1 MKIIS
6 ADITGSLIINNQDVT
21 TTVESSSI
29 WSGSIAS
36 RVTNLEQFSS
46 SLDATFATDQQLN
59 QATSSLSGS
68 IALLSSSYLATSQ
81 SYDIVSSSFSQ
92 VSGSFVTVSSSYS
105 AASGSFSTRVTTLE
119 AASSSL
125 NTASGSFST
134 RVTNNEATG
143 SSLTTA
149 SGSFSTRV
157 TTIESKYATTGS
169 NTYTGPQYINEGS
182 NAIGFTSTAS
192 LYTDGG
198 LRVTKDAFVSGTLY
212 LNNLTVFGTSSIQYV
227 TSSQLNVG
235 TNIITVNTDTPAIRF
250 GGLSVYDSGSTGLTG
265 SILWD
270 SEDNQWIY
278 SNPSGSTYDSAVFLV
293 GPRNSGVIGNEP
305 GITCNFLSKGNGL
318 HHMTSSGIFEDGSRT
333 CFYGSSIITSTGVGC
348 FSGAVCASSVASTG
362 TITGTTIYG
371 STAICGGTVSG
382 TTGTFSSTVTGTTLY
397 GSTAVC
403 APTVF
408 GTTRVCSAN
417 LCATTTICGPAFIGG
432 TVSGTT
438 GTFSSCVAA
447 TQLYADSTTNSI
459 IQSTISTNS
468 NCCAIISARWSGGPG
483 IRMYYHPNSAVSV
496 IENTYQAE
504 AGQVFGDILFRHNV
518 GGTQTT
524 RLRLQA
530 DGGIACFSGRVCA
543 SALSADGAAIRYV
556 DFTNYS
562 FQIGTDTSAG
572 GWYVYQPAG
581 YRFTVKDGGYVGI
594 GTTSVNSKLTIYE
607 GDIRLYKNHINGI
620 AASWLANINFTDEV
634 DRLGARITGERTAWD
649 GAPMGLGFDTGG
661 VGTVTR
667 RLTITS
673 AGISC
678 FSNTVCFPV
687 GVISSNNSTYT
698 APDNT
703 NVPNL
708 YIYNSNNASTSAH
721 SLLTLRTNNT
731 GGGNPFI
738 SFDINQVMGFSI
750 GIDNADS
757 DKFKLANSWAS
768 LGSNTR
774 LAIDTSGI
782 ACFSNT
788 VCAATLYSTGDVIA
802 YSDQSVKTNIRPIQ
816 NTLNRITN
824 SRGILYDRTDICEKD
839 NIGFIA
845 QELEQQFPELIST
858 DSEGKKGVKYQN
870 AVAVLFEAIKEQQC
884 QIEYLKSKIG

>member
-169 NTYTGPQYINEGS
+169 NTYTGPQYVSHAS

-382 TTGTFSSTVTGTTLY
+382 TTGTFSS
-397 GSTAVC
+397 
-403 APTVF
+403 
-408 GTTRVCSAN
+408 
-417 LCATTTICGPAFIGG
+417 
-432 TVSGTT
+432 
-438 GTFSSCVAA
+438 CVAG

-678 FSNTVCFPV
+678 FSSTVCFPV

-738 SFDINQVMGFSI
+738 SFDINQVQGFSM

-774 LAIDTSGI
+774 LAIDPSGI